1 MARVWRAERGR
12 DPQRIAGAEL
22 GRTAGTGCRS
32 AATREALAPHGTL
45 RALAPP
51 EDLRTMVTN
60 VFLGLL
66 GVMVVAA
73 GLFSIVVVARL
84 VEPRGVRALLRRLAG
99 R

>member
-1 MARVWRAERGR
+1 
-12 DPQRIAGAEL
+12 
-22 GRTAGTGCRS
+22 
-32 AATREALAPHGTL
+32 
-45 RALAPP
+45 
-51 EDLRTMVTN
+51 MVTN